1 MATPVDNAQESQQLR
16 RLLHEKIDQLPPAHL
31 ASFGQTLQE
40 WELGLLRR
48 QLDADLDDDRAA
60 GKLAPEKVQEAVAL
74 HRARR
79 PYRQ

>member
-1 MATPVDNAQESQQLR
+1 MATPTDTPPETQQLR
-16 RLLHEKIDQLPPAHL
+16 QLLHEKIDQLPPAHL
-31 ASFGQTLQE
+31 ASFGQTVQE

-48 QLDADLDDDRAA
+48 QFDADFDDDRAA
-60 GKLAPEKVQEAVAL
+60 RKLEPEKIQGAVAL

>member
-1 MATPVDNAQESQQLR
+1 MATPTDSPPETQQLR
-16 RLLHEKIDQLPPAHL
+16 QSLHEKIDRLPPAQL
-31 ASFGQTLQE
+31 ASFGQTIQE

-48 QLDADLDDDRAA
+48 QLDAGFEDDRTA
-60 GKLAPEKVQEAVAL
+60 GKLAPEKIQGAVAL

>member
-1 MATPVDNAQESQQLR
+1 MATPTDSPPETQQLR
-16 RLLHEKIDQLPPAHL
+16 QSLHEKIDRLPPADL
-31 ASFGQTLQE
+31 ASFGQTVQE

-48 QLDADLDDDRAA
+48 QLDADFDDDRTT